1 MADASFARGVVTG
14 HSAKLAE
21 LGLKVQTLEGKL
33 VVAESDA
40 SDAKA
45 LALLVQDKVFQS
57 GQRECR

>member
-40 SDAKA
+40 SGAKA
-45 LALLVQDKVFQS
+45 LALLVQEKVFQS
-57 GQRECR
+57 GQRECC